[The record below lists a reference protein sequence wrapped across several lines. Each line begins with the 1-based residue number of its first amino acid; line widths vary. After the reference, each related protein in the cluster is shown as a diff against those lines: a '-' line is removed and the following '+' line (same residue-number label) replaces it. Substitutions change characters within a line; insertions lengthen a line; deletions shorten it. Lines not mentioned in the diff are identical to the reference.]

1 MWLICFF
8 LQMVLLILRWTLIGI
23 FHRYAALIGLESVS
37 ERGSDTMTMT
47 ADEVLERVGDIL
59 LDDTWPEKWRFLV
72 ASNLVRTYF
81 DSRSVHCG
89 E

>member
-1 MWLICFF
+1 M
-8 LQMVLLILRWTLIGI
+8 G
-23 FHRYAALIGLESVS
+23 
-37 ERGSDTMTMT
+37 ERAWSMTSDTMTMT

-59 LDDTWPEKWRFLV
+59 LDDVLPETWRFLV

-81 DSRSVHCG
+81 DSRSVHSG

>member
-1 MWLICFF
+1 
-8 LQMVLLILRWTLIGI
+8 
-23 FHRYAALIGLESVS
+23 
-37 ERGSDTMTMT
+37 MTPT

-59 LDDTWPEKWRFLV
+59 LDDAWPEMWRFLV

>member
-1 MWLICFF
+1 M
-8 LQMVLLILRWTLIGI
+8 G
-23 FHRYAALIGLESVS
+23 
-37 ERGSDTMTMT
+37 ERACGMMSDTMTMT